1 MDELGFVGWRTGWQE
16 LNVRRRQDDGEEVG
30 RGVPTREMWM
40 IGEDGDKN
48 GEKKV
53 VGTQEIRDQRIG
65 GNGAD

>member
-1 MDELGFVGWRTGWQE
+1 
-16 LNVRRRQDDGEEVG
+16 
-30 RGVPTREMWM
+30 M